1 MEVNQ
6 DLTTPEEDVLEDTE
20 DHQEEEIQETI
31 EAAAEKDTTTKVIEI
46 ATADA
51 VDGNNCKT

>member
-6 DLTTPEEDVLEDTE
+6 GLTTPEEDVLEDTE
-20 DHQEEEIQETI
+20 VQTEEEMQGTI
-31 EAAAEKDTTTKVIEI
+31 EAVEEDPAIKAVKI
-46 ATADA
+46 ATAVA